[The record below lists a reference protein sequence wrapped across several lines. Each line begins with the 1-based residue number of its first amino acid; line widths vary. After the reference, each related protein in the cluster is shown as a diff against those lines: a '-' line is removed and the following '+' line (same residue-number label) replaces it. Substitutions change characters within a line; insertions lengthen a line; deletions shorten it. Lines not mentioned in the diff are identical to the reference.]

1 MHSLA
6 FALAI
11 VLTGISNTALRFGA
25 RDGGSARKSL
35 LGKWTIFG
43 YGLFGVVTLLS
54 VYAAQ
59 VIPLRTL
66 TAWSSLSNVATIA
79 FATVALKE
87 RLDRRIIFSTSLV
100 TTGLV
105 IYSFG

>member
-6 FALAI
+6 FAFAI
-11 VLTGISNTALRFGA
+11 LLTGVSNTLLRLGA
-25 RDGGSARKSL
+25 TQKQSAIRSL
-35 LGKWTIFG
+35 LGKATLLG

-66 TAWSSLSNVATIA
+66 TAWSSLSNIATITLA
-79 FATVALKE
+79 ALLLKE
-87 RLDRRIIFSTSLV
+87 KIEHKVIASTILI
-100 TTGLV
+100 TIGLV